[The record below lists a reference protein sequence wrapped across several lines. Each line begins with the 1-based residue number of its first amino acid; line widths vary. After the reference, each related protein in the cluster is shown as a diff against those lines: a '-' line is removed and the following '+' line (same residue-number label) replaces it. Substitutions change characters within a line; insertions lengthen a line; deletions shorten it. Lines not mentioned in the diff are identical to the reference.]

1 MTPYCSSAAQASRP
15 AATKTVLIA
24 SLVAAAIMMH
34 SHSVHA
40 HSASSATTPA
50 ASRVALKSPT
60 DDHWQTAVVR
70 RGQTLSTIFQAHG
83 LSSVDWR
90 PVLALGG
97 STSQLRHL
105 HVGDTLRLQV
115 VNGQLQALAYAHDST
130 RALKVKRVAGKL
142 WKATITAPLVRHTVE
157 VSGQIHD
164 SLFVDGRHAGLSD
177 RLVLQFAHIFNYD
190 VDSGQDL
197 QAGGRFTVIYDQIYK
212 NGKKLRDGNILAA
225 ELANQGHVYRIV
237 RFVDKDGNVAYY
249 TPKGQPLRRAFI
261 RTPVAFTRISSS
273 FSLARINPVLHIIR
287 PHYGTDYAA
296 PAGTPVHVTA
306 SGRVAFIGRD
316 GGYGNVIKVLKVLHG
331 THYETVY
338 AHLSHFR
345 KGLDIGSKVRQDEV
359 IGYVGMTGLA
369 TGPHLHYEFRIN
381 GKPENPVTVKLPRGQ
396 PLPPHEMVKFRKEEM
411 SLVARINNIDS
422 RQYADNG
429 PTIGTR

>member
-1 MTPYCSSAAQASRP
+1 MTPYCSSAARASRP

-40 HSASSATTPA
+40 HSAASATTPA
-50 ASRVALKSPT
+50 ASRAALKSPT
-60 DDHWQTAVVR
+60 DDRWQTVVVR

-115 VNGQLQALAYAHDST
+115 VNGQLQALAYVHDST
-130 RALKVKRVAGKL
+130 HALNVKRVAGKL
-142 WKATITAPLVRHTVE
+142 RTATITAPLVRHTVE

-164 SLFVDGRHAGLSD
+164 SLFVDGRRAGLSD
-177 RLVLQFAHIFNYD
+177 HLILEFAHIFNYD
-190 VDSGQDL
+190 VDFGQGL
-197 QAGGRFTVIYDQIYK
+197 QAGDRFTVIYDRVYK

-225 ELANQGHVYRIV
+225 ELANQGHTYRAV
-237 RFVDKDGNVAYY
+237 RFVDKDGNAAYY

-261 RTPVAFTRISSS
+261 RTPVAFTRISSG
-273 FSLARINPVLHIIR
+273 FSLARLNPVLHIIR

-296 PAGTPVHVTA
+296 PTGTPVHVTA

-316 GGYGNVIKVLKVLHG
+316 GGYGNAIKVRHG
-331 THYETVY
+331 AHYETVY
-338 AHLSHFR
+338 AHLSRFR
-345 KGLDIGSKVRQDEV
+345 KGLGVGSKVQQDEV

-381 GKPENPVTVKLPRGQ
+381 GKPKNPVTVKLPRGQ
-396 PLPPHEMVKFRKEEM
+396 PLPPHEIVEFRKEETP
-411 SLVARINNIDS
+411 LVARINSIDS